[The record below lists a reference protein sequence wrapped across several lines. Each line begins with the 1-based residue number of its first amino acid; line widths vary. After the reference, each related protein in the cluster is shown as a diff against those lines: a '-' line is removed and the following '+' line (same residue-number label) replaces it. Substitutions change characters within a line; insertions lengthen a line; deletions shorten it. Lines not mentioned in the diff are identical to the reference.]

1 MSNWLSI
8 LEPSSSVG
16 RQAQDAI
23 TNIAND
29 IHDRTYPI
37 GSARSR
43 ERWQY
48 EAPLIYGYLA
58 LADNDQVWLDRA
70 LEKLNAAVGEASIL
84 QHSLDLF
91 GGICGL
97 GWSVAH
103 LCQLLAPVPD
113 LAQPGEDGP
122 FEVEDD
128 DPTADV
134 DELLIHHLQRAEW
147 NGSYD
152 LISGLVGFGT
162 YFLERFPAGRSL
174 QGIKLVVGH
183 LQANS
188 QSCKGGI
195 AWHSRPGLLPDWQ
208 RERCPDGYYNLG
220 VAHGIPGILHFLAD
234 VAAADLDERATALL
248 VRGMEWLMAQ
258 KRPAGSVS
266 WFSSWV
272 APGVSR
278 DSRLTWCYGDL
289 GILAVLLQIVRR
301 FPRKE
306 WKDFTQGL
314 LEHCLSWPAE
324 LAGINDA
331 PLCHGAAGVAH
342 IFNRIYQA
350 EGDVRCREAAV
361 VWFER
366 ALAMRI
372 PGTGVGGFS
381 LATQPDPTGPLVWEV
396 SPAFL
401 DGSMGIALA
410 LLSAL
415 APIEPQW
422 DRMLLLSSKAPA
434 ERPSTCTATELIHS
448 HES

>member
-1 MSNWLSI
+1 VSNWTSI
-8 LEPSSSVG
+8 LEPSSAVG

-23 TNIAND
+23 TQITND
-29 IHDRTYPI
+29 IYDRAYPPKVAGI
-37 GSARSR
+37 RH
-43 ERWQY
+43 RWQY
-48 EAPLIYGYLA
+48 EAPLIYGYFA
-58 LADNDQVWLDRA
+58 LAYDDQVWLDRA
-70 LEKLNAAVGEASIL
+70 MENLNAAVSDASIL
-84 QHSLDLF
+84 QRSLDLF
-91 GGICGL
+91 GGVCGL

-103 LCQLLAPVPD
+103 LQQLLAPVPD
-113 LAQPGEDGP
+113 LVQAREDEG
-122 FEVEDD
+122 DD
-128 DPTADV
+128 LNADV
-134 DELLIHHLQRAEW
+134 DGFLIHNLQSAKW
-147 NGSYD
+147 DGPYD
-152 LISGLVGFGT
+152 LIGGLVGFGT

-174 QGIKLVVGH
+174 EGIKLIVGH
-183 LQANS
+183 LETIS
-188 QSCKGGI
+188 QPFGSGI

-220 VAHGIPGILHFLAD
+220 VAHGIPGILHFLAE
-234 VAAADLDERATALL
+234 VAAADLDERAAVLL
-248 VRGMEWLMAQ
+248 AGGMEWLMSQ
-258 KRPAGSVS
+258 KRPAGSLS

-272 APGVSR
+272 APGESH

-306 WKDFTQGL
+306 WKDFTQRL
-314 LEHCLSWPAE
+314 LDHCLAWPPE

-331 PLCHGAAGVAH
+331 ALCHGATGVAH

-361 VWFER
+361 AWFER
-366 ALAMRI
+366 TLAMRV

-381 LATQPDPTGPLVWEV
+381 AASRPDLTGPLVWEV

-401 DGSMGIALA
+401 DGSLGIALA

-415 APIEPQW
+415 TPIEPQW
-422 DRMLLLSSKAPA
+422 DRMLLLSSKGSA
-434 ERPSTCTATELIHS
+434 ERQSTCTANELMHY